1 MENKGFVGMYCCP
14 LCGEAIG
21 LIFNKK
27 LENNVPQK
35 SVIGP
40 ELCEK
45 CKKKLID
52 ENSVVIYEADDKT
65 NISGRYITVKMDTFK
80 NLREGVK
87 EFIEKNRFILM
98 LEEEFDP
105 LWNEIKQEKQKEQ
118 S

>member
-1 MENKGFVGMYCCP
+1 MDKSYVGMYCCP

-21 LIFNKK
+21 LLFNTK
-27 LENNVPQK
+27 LEKNLPQK
-35 SVIGP
+35 QVIGP

-52 ENSVVIYEADDKT
+52 ENSAVIYEADEKT
-65 NISGRYITVKMDTFK
+65 NISGRYITVKMDNFK
-80 NLREGVK
+80 NLREDVK

-98 LEEEFDP
+98 LEKEFEP
-105 LWNEIKQEKQKEQ
+105 LWNELKQEKKKEQ

>member
-1 MENKGFVGMYCCP
+1 MDKSYVGMYCCP

-21 LIFNKK
+21 LLLNKTLK
-27 LENNVPQK
+27 NNVPKK

-52 ENSVVIYEADDKT
+52 ENSVVIYEADEKQ
-65 NISGRYITVKMDTFK
+65 NISGRYITVKMDNLK
-80 NLREGVK
+80 NLRKETK

-105 LWNEIKQEKQKEQ
+105 LWNELKQEKKKEQ

>member
-1 MENKGFVGMYCCP
+1 MDKSYVGMYCCP

-21 LIFNKK
+21 LLFNTK
-27 LENNVPQK
+27 LEKNLPQK
-35 SVIGP
+35 QIIGP

-52 ENSVVIYEADDKT
+52 ENSVVIYEADEKQ
-65 NISGRYITVKMDTFK
+65 NRSGRYFTVKMDSLI
-80 NLREGVK
+80 NLRENVK

-98 LEEEFDP
+98 LEKEFDP
-105 LWNEIKQEKQKEQ
+105 LWNKIKQENEKEQ

>member
-1 MENKGFVGMYCCP
+1 MDKSYVGMYCCP

-21 LIFNKK
+21 LILNSK

-52 ENSVVIYEADDKT
+52 ENSVVIYEADEKQ
-65 NISGRYITVKMDTFK
+65 NISGRYIIVKMDNFK
-80 NLREGVK
+80 NLRENVK
-87 EFIEKNRFILM
+87 EFVEKNRFILM
-98 LEEEFDP
+98 LKEEFEP
-105 LWNEIKQEKQKEQ
+105 TWNKIEQENKNK
-118 S
+118 